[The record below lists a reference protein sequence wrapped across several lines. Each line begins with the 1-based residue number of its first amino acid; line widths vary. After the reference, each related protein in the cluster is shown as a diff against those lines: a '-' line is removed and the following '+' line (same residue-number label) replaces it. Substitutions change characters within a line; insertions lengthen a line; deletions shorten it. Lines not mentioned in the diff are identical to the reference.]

1 MNLITN
7 IIQEHNSSL
16 TCYISSILE
25 DKADV
30 LKDTD
35 SEIMFTDENLNN
47 RKKIR

>member
-25 DKADV
+25 DKTDV

-35 SEIMFTDENLNN
+35 SEIMFADENFTN